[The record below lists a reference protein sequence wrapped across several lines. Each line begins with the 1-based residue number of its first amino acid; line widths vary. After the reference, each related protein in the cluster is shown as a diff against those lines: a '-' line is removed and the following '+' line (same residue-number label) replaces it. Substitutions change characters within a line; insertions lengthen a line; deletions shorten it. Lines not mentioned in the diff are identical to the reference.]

1 MAMAMAMAKKQK
13 KLILAQ
19 TKAQERLLLF
29 WVGCVCPMGVLYE
42 PTGAIQPKITKMRAY
57 LPG

>member
-1 MAMAMAMAKKQK
+1 MVMLAMAMAKKQE

-42 PTGAIQPKITKMRAY
+42 PTGA
-57 LPG
+57 LCL

>member
-1 MAMAMAMAKKQK
+1 MAMDMAMTKKQGK
-13 KLILAQ
+13 
-19 TKAQERLLLF
+19 KAQERLLLF

-42 PTGAIQPKITKMRAY
+42 PTGAIQPKTTKMRAY

>member
-13 KLILAQ
+13 T

-29 WVGCVCPMGVLYE
+29 WVGCVCPGHVRVHVTAKL
-42 PTGAIQPKITKMRAY
+42 PRNVKKM
-57 LPG
+57 